1 MKKIGKHI
9 ILTLLCFVN
18 VAVFAQESVSFTAKV
33 SKNKLG
39 INERLR
45 VEFTM
50 NKDGDNFTPPSFE
63 GFRVI
68 GGPNQS
74 VKYEWDSNGK
84 RIFIKTYTY
93 FLAPTKKGNFTIK
106 QATIEIDGKT
116 YKTTPIK
123 IQVTAA
129 VDNPNQGPTTDDI
142 ASKNLHLIAEVSNA
156 KPYLNEAVSVIYK
169 LYVSRNISVN
179 NYTPNSSPKYNNF
192 WSQEI
197 DIPRPKIEQT
207 IYKGEPYYMVTLK
220 KVVLYPQT
228 SGKLEIEPLSLDVDL
243 EVPTNRRDFWGG
255 IIMKPLRKTVSAG
268 KRILDVKALPESGKP
283 DNFSGAVGEF
293 NFRVTTSKKALKA
306 TESLQAKVE
315 ISGKGN
321 LKLLERPKLTLPGS
335 LEVYDPEYKQSI
347 STNLSGMQGKVW
359 DSYTVVPQYK
369 GKYPIPSIAFSYFN
383 PKTKSYQTLQSEE
396 IIIDVYEGPT
406 AATATKTTP
415 SNTSNKQAVVIAGEQ
430 FKFLKLKPN
439 LVSINQPSFFGSKS
453 YYLWLLMPLL
463 LIPFA
468 IVVGKQRTKK
478 AADVEGNKRRKANRL
493 ARKYLSE
500 AKKKLGNKEAFYD
513 ALERALHNYLKA
525 KLRIE
530 TSEFTKEKIHSLLV
544 SKNVEEETVSRFVS
558 LLQNCEAAR
567 YSPSS
572 AVAMQEDYEKS
583 AQVISLIDKHM

>member
-9 ILTLLCFVN
+9 ILAFFCFAN
-18 VAVFAQESVSFTAKV
+18 AITFAQEGVSFTSKV
-33 SKNKLG
+33 SKSKLG
-39 INERLR
+39 VNERLR

-74 VKYEWDSNGK
+74 VRYEWDSNGK
-84 RIFIKTYTY
+84 RIFIKTYSY
-93 FLAPTKKGNFTIK
+93 FLAPTKKGKFAIK

-116 YKTTPIK
+116 YKTTPIQV
-123 IQVTAA
+123 QVTAA

-142 ASKNLHLIAEVSNA
+142 ASENLHLIAEVSNT

-169 LYVSRNISVN
+169 LYVSRNISVS

-255 IIMKPLRKTVSAG
+255 VIMKPLRKTISAG
-268 KRILDVKALPESGKP
+268 KRVLDIKALPEAGKP

-359 DSYTVVPQYK
+359 DNYTVVPQYK
-369 GKYPIPSIAFSYFN
+369 GKYPIPSIAFSFFN
-383 PKTKSYQTLQSEE
+383 PKTKRYETLQSEE

-406 AATATKTTP
+406 AASATNTAPTL
-415 SNTSNKQAVVIAGEQ
+415 SNKQAVVVAGEQ

-439 LVSINQPSFFGSKS
+439 LVSMNQPPFFGSKS

-463 LIPFA
+463 LIPIA
-468 IVVGKQRTKK
+468 IIVGKQRSKK
-478 AADVEGNKRRKANRL
+478 VADVEGNKRRKANRL

-500 AKKKLGNKEAFYD
+500 AKKKIGDKEAFYD

-525 KLRIE
+525 SLRIE
-530 TSEFTKEKIHSLLV
+530 TSEFTKEKIYNLLV
-544 SKNVEEETVSRFVS
+544 SKNVEEETATRFVS
-558 LLQNCEAAR
+558 LLKNCEAAR

-572 AVAMQEDYEKS
+572 AVVMQEDYEKS
-583 AQVISLIDKHM
+583 SQVISLIDKHM